1 MATPPKRLRRTM
13 TRSRLLIYS
22 LILAVAVVLVSC
34 NRKNVYVKYQ
44 HVPTSGWDKNDT
56 LTYDVS
62 PLKAGR
68 YREEVGVRIAR
79 SYPFMSLSLVV
90 KQTILPSGY
99 VHSDTLV
106 CKLVD
111 ESGKFRGQ
119 GVSYYQQTF
128 HLNTIRLH
136 EGDSLHINI
145 KHNMKREVMLGVSD
159 IGFRIDKE

>member
-1 MATPPKRLRRTM
+1 MNREKQLRFDQRYLEMARIWAKNSYCQRR
-13 TRSRLLIYS
+13 
-22 LILAVAVVLVSC
+22 
-34 NRKNVYVKYQ
+34 Q
-44 HVPTSGWDKNDT
+44 
-56 LTYDVS
+56 
-62 PLKAGR
+62 
-68 YREEVGVRIAR
+68 VGA
-79 SYPFMSLSLVV
+79 LVV

-159 IGFRIDKE
+159 IGFRIDEE

>member
-1 MATPPKRLRRTM
+1 MPPNRLVRRM
-13 TRSRLLIYS
+13 KASSLLISS
-22 LILAVAVVLVSC
+22 LVLAVAAGVVSC
-34 NRKNVYVKYQ
+34 NRKNVYVRYQ
-44 HVPTSGWDKNDT
+44 HVSMSGWDKNDT

-68 YREEVGVRIAR
+68 YREEVGVRIDR

-99 VHSDTLV
+99 VHRDTIT

-111 ESGKFRGQ
+111 ENGKFRGQ

-128 HLNTIRLH
+128 HLNTVSLH

-159 IGFRIDKE
+159 IGFRIDRE